1 MGRKAT
7 FGVEIKKHA
16 GTTVLFDAVVEQNYV
31 GAFNAFPAGLYF
43 ITIVQDNNILT
54 KNSLEQ

>member
-1 MGRKAT
+1 MCRKAASC
-7 FGVEIKKHA
+7 VEIKKHV

-31 GAFNAFPAGLYF
+31 GAFNAFPTGLYF

-54 KNSLEQ
+54 KKFLEQ